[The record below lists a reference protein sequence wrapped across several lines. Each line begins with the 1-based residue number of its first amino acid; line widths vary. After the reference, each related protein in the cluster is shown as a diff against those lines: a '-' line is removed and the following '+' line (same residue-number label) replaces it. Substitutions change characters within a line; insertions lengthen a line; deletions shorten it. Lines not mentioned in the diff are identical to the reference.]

1 MTATSQ
7 TNFLNTTQLADRLT
21 NRKNTIEGW
30 RVKGIGPRY
39 VKIGRLVRYRIEDV
53 EAWLEKQTR
62 SSTSQA
68 GC

>member
-1 MTATSQ
+1 MTAQSK
-7 TNFLNTTQLADRLT
+7 FLDSTQPAERLT

-53 EAWLEKQTR
+53 EAWLEAQTR
-62 SSTSQA
+62 TSTSQA

>member
-1 MTATSQ
+1 MTTQSK
-7 TNFLNTTQLADRLT
+7 FLDSTQLAERLT

-53 EAWLEKQTR
+53 EAWLEAQTR
-62 SSTSQA
+62 TSTSQA
-68 GC
+68 RV